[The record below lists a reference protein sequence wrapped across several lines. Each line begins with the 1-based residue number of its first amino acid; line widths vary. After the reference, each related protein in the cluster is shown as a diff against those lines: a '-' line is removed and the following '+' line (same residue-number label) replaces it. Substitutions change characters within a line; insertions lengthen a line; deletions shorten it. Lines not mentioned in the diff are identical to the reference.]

1 MESELVV
8 FSNLVG
14 VAIGTDATM
23 KLLLSEAT
31 LDRKMDYRCTLPQV
45 LSRAGYDCVALTAQG
60 GFKFLDGPDAMFCGC
75 SRIRFM
81 LEEHKDLS
89 WYDDVLLDAFAQELA
104 KKSEKPRVFFIHLR
118 GSHFPP
124 AQFVPPDFGPF
135 PHESQEGDN
144 KIDPRKNVG
153 NYDNTIAFTD
163 MILGKIVGMLKARGG
178 SSWMF
183 YVSDHGES
191 VDSPRF
197 RMPSDPSLWELP
209 MVFWTSPEYRSAHA
223 ELMAKARAYTD
234 APLQSDLLFATILR
248 ICDVEGYESA
258 RPETSFEAA
267 PFGYRKVRRICDG
280 AKVYERRR

>member
-1 MESELVV
+1 M
-8 FSNLVG
+8 
-14 VAIGTDATM
+14 
-23 KLLLSEAT
+23 
-31 LDRKMDYRCTLPQV
+31 
-45 LSRAGYDCVALTAQG
+45 
-60 GFKFLDGPDAMFCGC
+60 
-75 SRIRFM
+75 RFM
-81 LEEHKDLS
+81 ANEHGTEP

-118 GSHFPP
+118 GSHMQPADMVPASFGVFPGERLSGT
-124 AQFVPPDFGPF
+124 DR
-135 PHESQEGDN
+135 
-144 KIDPRKNVG
+144 IDPRKNVG

-209 MVFWTSPEYRSAHA
+209 MVFWTSPEYRASHA
-223 ELMAKARAYTD
+223 ELMAKAREYTD

>member
-1 MESELVV
+1 MKGLQCVLASV
-8 FSNLVG
+8 FFF
-14 VAIGTDATM
+14 TM
-23 KLLLSEAT
+23 RLLLTEASV
-31 LDRKMDYRCTLPQV
+31 DNQNDMRCTLPQL
-45 LSRAGYDCVALTAQG
+45 LSRAGIDCRLLSSQERWG
-60 GFKFLDGPDAMFCGC
+60 ENDGFELFAFAGCREMSFMSDGRHGTD
-75 SRIRFM
+75 
-81 LEEHKDLS
+81 
-89 WYDDVLLDAFAQELA
+89 WYDDALLASFERELSKA
-104 KKSEKPRVFFIHLR
+104 ATGPRVFFLHLK

-124 AQFVPPDFGPF
+124 ALNYPQDFAKFAREAVDAHSQIVP
-135 PHESQEGDN
+135 SL
-144 KIDPRKNVG
+144 NVN

-163 MILGKIVGMLKARGG
+163 MILGEIVEMLKARGG

-209 MVFWTSPEYRSAHA
+209 MVFWTSPEYRASHA
-223 ELMAKARAYTD
+223 GLMAKARDYTD
-234 APLQSDLLFATILR
+234 APLQSDLLFATILK

-267 PFGYRKVRRICDG
+267 PFGHRKVRRVCDG